1 MPMPTNTRLTAIVLL
16 AWTVAPVHADEI
28 CHTQGGQYAETRT
41 CVSSTLAPQ
50 GGNSYGPDQITG
62 LGEGAWCE
70 GVAGPGIGQ
79 SVTVHQKPVR
89 KIGTIMF
96 VNGYAKTPETFRA
109 NGRVK
114 RARIETSGGAAR
126 TVTLKDTAEME
137 EIKIPPARVSWIRL
151 TIVDVYPGERHA
163 DTCIS
168 KFYFNQEEFGA
179 AKVPARAAAI
189 VLR

>member
-1 MPMPTNTRLTAIVLL
+1 MLGRLTAVAWLT
-16 AWTVAPVHADEI
+16 WTVAPAGADEI
-28 CHTQGGQYAETRT
+28 CHTQGGQYAQTRT
-41 CVSSTLAPQ
+41 CVTSALAPQ

-70 GVAGPGIGQ
+70 GVPGPGIGQ
-79 SVTVHQKPVR
+79 TVTVHQTPAT

-96 VNGYAKTPETFRA
+96 VNGYAKTAQTFRA

-114 RARIETSGGAAR
+114 RARIETSGGTVR

-137 EIKIPPARVSWIRL
+137 AIKIPPARVSWIKL
-151 TIVDVYPGERHA
+151 TILEVYPGERHA

-179 AKVPARAAAI
+179 ANELGLLAVA
-189 VLR
+189 LRER

>member
-1 MPMPTNTRLTAIVLL
+1 MSGRLIAVALL
-16 AWTVAPVHADEI
+16 TWTVVPVAADEI

-41 CVSSTLAPQ
+41 CVTSVLAPQ

-62 LGEGAWCE
+62 LGDGAWCE
-70 GVAGPGIGQ
+70 GVPGPGIGQ
-79 SVTVHQKPVR
+79 TVTVHQKPVT

-96 VNGYAKTPETFRA
+96 VNGYAKTAQTFRA

-114 RARIETSGGAAR
+114 RARIETSSG
-126 TVTLKDTAEME
+126 TVRVITLKDTAGME
-137 EIKIPPARVSWIRL
+137 GIKLPPARVSWIRL
-151 TIVDVYPGERHA
+151 TILDVYPGERHA

-179 AKVPARAAAI
+179 ANELGRPAVA
-189 VLR
+189 LRTR

>member
-1 MPMPTNTRLTAIVLL
+1 MLGRLL
-16 AWTVAPVHADEI
+16 AFALLTWTVVPAWPDEI

-41 CVSSTLAPQ
+41 CVSSVLPPQ
-50 GGNSYGPDQITG
+50 GGNTYGPDQITG

-70 GVAGPGIGQ
+70 GAPGPGIGQ
-79 SVTVHQKPVR
+79 TVTVHQTPVR

-96 VNGYAKTPETFRA
+96 VNGYAKTAQTFRA

-114 RARIETSGGAAR
+114 RARIETSSGTVR
-126 TVTLKDTAEME
+126 VVTLKDTAGTEG
-137 EIKIPPARVSWIRL
+137 IKIPPARVSWIRL
-151 TIVDVYPGERHA
+151 TILDVYPGERHA

-179 AKVPARAAAI
+179 ANELGAFAAALQ
-189 VLR
+189 VR